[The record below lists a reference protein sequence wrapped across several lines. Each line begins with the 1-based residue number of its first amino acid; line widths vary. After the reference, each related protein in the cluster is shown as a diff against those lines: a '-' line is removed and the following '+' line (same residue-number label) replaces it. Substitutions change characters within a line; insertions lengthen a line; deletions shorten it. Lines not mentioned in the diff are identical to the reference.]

1 MSKFFKLS
9 RSYGQTESP
18 FHFARSIRAIWV
30 PFLAAGA
37 LALGVQGASAF
48 GGTASYDDTITLGD
62 QNECSVEL
70 HFDAAAERAYIRVRA
85 GQGEW
90 KYAGGASYAGGDRG
104 VETSLTEADV
114 QTCFSETISNFDTS
128 LNLPNSFAAAEDLEF
143 SFDIGAGFYA
153 YSLFGQ
159 TDTQKDIRTPQTQ
172 QPAEGPTVQILDA
185 PESHNGEEFLV
196 RINFSEFV
204 TDFDM
209 NDIAVGNGQVTVL
222 YFIDSDRYEAS
233 ILPSGDGDVTIDIAA
248 GVAESRID
256 GADNQAAA
264 RVVVRGSSNEAT
276 VRKIRSFVQNRATHV
291 LNHQP
296 SLSGFID
303 GSNLAGGGPLGNLGL
318 SANADRMDLAFSSS
332 LSRIQAA
339 RQAAEAGHDN
349 GLAAIDQ
356 SVEAAHA
363 SSYAAPEAANRA
375 NAGLDNIDALD
386 NSKDYGIPQ
395 NRFDVWT
402 QLYASRAKLNQSR
415 ADTIVAYLGAHYFV
429 NPNLIVGAM
438 AQYDSVSE
446 KNGSS
451 SVDGTGWMAGPYIA
465 GRLPG
470 HSLLY
475 EARIA
480 WGQSNN
486 KISPTGTYK
495 DRFDTTR
502 WIATGQ
508 IEGDILLSSLDQ
520 MTRVAFNPFLR
531 ATYFEEKQDSYV
543 DSNGSRVEGQTYSV
557 GEIRFGPKFTLVT
570 ELDNGVRL
578 TPFVSASG
586 LWDFKMSG
594 NDSSQ
599 NSALK
604 EGSLRARLD
613 AGLGIKTANDWLF
626 NMSSFHDGIGVD
638 KYQAYGG
645 KVRLTIPLN

>member
-1 MSKFFKLS
+1 MKML
-9 RSYGQTESP
+9 
-18 FHFARSIRAIWV
+18 RAMLLPLV
-30 PFLAAGA
+30 AAGVIA
-37 LALGVQGASAF
+37 ISAQSAIAF
-48 GGTASYDDTITLGD
+48 GGGSPYSEVKPI
-62 QNECSVEL
+62 
-70 HFDAAAERAYIRVRA
+70 
-85 GQGEW
+85 
-90 KYAGGASYAGGDRG
+90 GDRG
-104 VETSLTEADV
+104 CEV
-114 QTCFSETISNFDTS
+114 QIDYSPSGNARVA
-128 LNLPNSFAAAEDLEF
+128 LQ
-143 SFDIGAGFYA
+143 AGFDDKIAGSSVYSGGSRTYFFSGAMTSADINSCFTGPVTGVSIPNPTANLFAGADYLGFKYTFGGVDYEYA
-153 YSLFGQ
+153 IKGA
-159 TDTQKDIRTPQTQ
+159 TDTEVVAGPISSP
-172 QPAEGPTVQILDA
+172 QPAEGPTVQIDA
-185 PESHNGEEFLV
+185 PESHNGEDFSVIV
-196 RINFSEFV
+196 RFSEPV
-204 TDFDM
+204 TALRPED
-209 NDIAVGNGQVTVL
+209 VTVMNGEVL
-222 YFIDSDRYEAS
+222 DMEPTNSVEYGAS
-233 ILPSGDGDVTIDIAA
+233 IRPSGDGDVTIDIAA
-248 GVAESRID
+248 GVTQSESGD
-256 GADNQAAA
+256 VDNQAAT

-276 VRKIRSFVQNRATHV
+276 VQKIQSFIQNRATHV

-303 GSNLAGGGPLGNLGL
+303 GFNLAGGGPLGNLGL

-531 ATYFEEKQDSYV
+531 ATYFEEKQDSYI